1 MHLFKDLKAVHGI
14 LARERQQITNMKTP
28 RNLGKGDI

>member
-1 MHLFKDLKAVHGI
+1 VHGI

-28 RNLGKGDI
+28 RNLGKGDIWYHGRTNR